1 MIYLNTTERRKLSCL
16 SCEEEE
22 KDFFFLDIISV
33 WGVLLFW
40 LLIIEEAWK
49 VLIENVSNKVE
60 FSLGIEGQFKNKD
73 QLI

>member
-40 LLIIEEAWK
+40 LLIIEEA
-49 VLIENVSNKVE
+49 
-60 FSLGIEGQFKNKD
+60 
-73 QLI
+73 